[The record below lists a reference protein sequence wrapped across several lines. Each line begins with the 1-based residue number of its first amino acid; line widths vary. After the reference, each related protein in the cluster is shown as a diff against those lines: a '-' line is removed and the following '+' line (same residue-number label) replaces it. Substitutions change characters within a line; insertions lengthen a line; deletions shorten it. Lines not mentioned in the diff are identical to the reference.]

1 MHLHLTYIEFL
12 FVAIAVVIAA
22 TLGALALLASIER
35 RRNRKALFLNYFNSH
50 FDEDQ
55 FDQDRP
61 RQHTFFARNQWRA

>member
-12 FVAIAVVIAA
+12 FAAIALVTAA
-22 TLGALALLASIER
+22 FLGGLVLAASIHR

-55 FDQDRP
+55 FDQDPP
-61 RQHTFFARNQWRA
+61 RRHTVFVRNQWRA